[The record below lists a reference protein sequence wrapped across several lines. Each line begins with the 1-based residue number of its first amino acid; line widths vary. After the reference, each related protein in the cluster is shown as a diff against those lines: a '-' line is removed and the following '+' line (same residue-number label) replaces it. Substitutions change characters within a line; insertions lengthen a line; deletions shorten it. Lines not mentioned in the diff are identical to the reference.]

1 MGRRPASC
9 RRHSVLAPV
18 IHVMGNL
25 RPILVLLGLVL
36 LCGCG
41 TVLPPESGARA
52 PAAALD
58 RDDLLSIV
66 AGCHLLRVGQT
77 ADSAVT
83 DATVVAAV
91 DKYGFSVQDLLKRSD
106 ALLISFRSREREL
119 AVAARE
125 SCSRLAVLTGVKPAL
140 VRFDPK
146 GDIDAT
152 WVRVSGEI
160 TDGYAQEVIHEIR
173 KRRASGV
180 IVESSGGSVYEARKL
195 GRFLRANGLRA
206 AVDKL
211 CLSACVEVLAG
222 GVARYV
228 TPDAR
233 LGIHQ
238 SRVPDQISS
247 HEGGQ
252 AYVAEAALYLREMGV
267 DDAVALVA
275 AAVPHDQIFLIS
287 TENALSTRLV
297 TEVVQ
302 SL

>member
-1 MGRRPASC
+1 MRIWRPVLFL
-9 RRHSVLAPV
+9 SVLA
-18 IHVMGNL
+18 
-25 RPILVLLGLVL
+25 LLA
-36 LCGCG
+36 GCG
-41 TVLPPESGARA
+41 TTAPPGARA
-52 PAAALD
+52 RIPVSGVD
-58 RDDLLSIV
+58 RDGLLSIA

-91 DKYGFSVQDLLKRSD
+91 DRYGFSVQELLKRSD
-106 ALLISFRSREREL
+106 ALLDSYRSREREL
-119 AVAARE
+119 AAGARE
-125 SCSRLAVLTGVKPAL
+125 SCNRLAVLTGVKPAL
-140 VRFDPK
+140 VRFDRS

-160 TDGYAQEVIHEIR
+160 TDGYADEVIEEIR
-173 KRRASGV
+173 KRKASGV

-222 GVARYV
+222 GVVRYV
-228 TPDAR
+228 TPAAR

-238 SRVPDQISS
+238 SKVPDQISS

-267 DDAVALVA
+267 DDTVALVA
-275 AAVPHDQIFLIS
+275 SAVPHDQIFLIS
-287 TENALSTRLV
+287 TENALKTRLV
-297 TEVVQ
+297 TEVVRA
-302 SL
+302 L